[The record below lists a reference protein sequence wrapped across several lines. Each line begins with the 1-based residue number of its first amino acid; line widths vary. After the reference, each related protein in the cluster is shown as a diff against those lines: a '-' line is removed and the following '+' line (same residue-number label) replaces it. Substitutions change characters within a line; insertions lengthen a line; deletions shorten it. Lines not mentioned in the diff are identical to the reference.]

1 MRTSKSRSILGRWCY
16 KCRTAYRGTQPA
28 GCVVYN
34 KSRVDIPPE
43 AVDEGFI
50 EDVEYFLGVIDCAEP
65 AVKVRQETGHRSY
78 R

>member
-1 MRTSKSRSILGRWCY
+1 M
-16 KCRTAYRGTQPA
+16 
-28 GCVVYN
+28 YN